1 MFFCITPDG
10 NGCRRVICLH
20 GCGSSCSHEFRF
32 YPVRQSLLMY
42 WYIGTYIGTIIGTV
56 TSGAKMGGGEHGVDV
71 YGL

>member
-10 NGCRRVICLH
+10 NGCGRDVRTGHLH
-20 GCGSSCSHEFRF
+20 LAVMSSGFIRWDSH
-32 YPVRQSLLMY
+32 YKCIG
-42 WYIGTYIGTIIGTV
+42 YIGTYIGTIIGTV